1 MKTEAL
7 NADKTP
13 VENLVKKLTKQN
25 ILIKEKLPEVFILLE
40 YWIILIASPDQNLL
54 DPPQIYSRY

>member
-13 VENLVKKLTKQN
+13 IENLVKKLTKQN
-25 ILIKEKLPEVFILLE
+25 ILIKEKLPEVLILLE
-40 YWIILIASPDQNLL
+40 YWIILIVSPDQNLL

>member
-13 VENLVKKLTKQN
+13 IENLVKKLTKQN
-25 ILIKEKLPEVFILLE
+25 ILIKEKLPEVLILLE
-40 YWIILIASPDQNLL
+40 Y
-54 DPPQIYSRY
+54 